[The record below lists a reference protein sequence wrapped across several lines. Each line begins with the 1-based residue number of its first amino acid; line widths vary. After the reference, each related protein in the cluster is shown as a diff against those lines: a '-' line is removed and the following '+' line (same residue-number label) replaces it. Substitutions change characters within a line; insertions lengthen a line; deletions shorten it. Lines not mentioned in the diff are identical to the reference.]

1 MTSTQLLARA
11 TLGLSAALG
20 GCGARPP
27 AATPAAPTPASD
39 APTARA
45 DRWQILLNS
54 GSYLYEVRL
63 LGARGDT
70 LVAAQPGDTLALPL
84 ADIDELRLVQPSAR
98 VAGNARNSSSPL
110 TGVDDAVLKLSR
122 YAPAERRALLEQ
134 LIRER
139 AAADSAR

>member
-1 MTSTQLLARA
+1 MTSTQLLA
-11 TLGLSAALG
+11 GAALALAAAG
-20 GCGARPP
+20 GCSARTSSPAV
-27 AATPAAPTPASD
+27 AATAASPA

-54 GSYLYEVRL
+54 GGYLYEVRL

-70 LVAAQPGDTLALPL
+70 LLAAQPGDTLALAL
-84 ADIDELRLVQPSAR
+84 ADIDELRLVQASAK
-98 VAGNARNSSSPL
+98 VAGNARNTSNPL

-122 YAPAERRALLEQ
+122 YGPDERRAMLAQLL
-134 LIRER
+134 RER